1 MQVADKTVVI
11 AGLGVSGTS
20 LAEVLRER
28 GTHVIG
34 VDERKP
40 EADLH
45 SFDDVDW
52 DHVDYVMSS
61 PVFNPRTPFV
71 LEAQRRGIPVMSEV
85 EFAWQLR
92 VNNERTGTP
101 APWIGITGTNGKTS
115 TTEMTSEMLTA
126 CGLDA
131 PTAGNI
137 ASGDMSMSLSRCATN
152 PQHDVLC
159 VELSS
164 FQLHFTD
171 SLALDCAAITNIAD
185 DHLDWHGGRENYAA
199 DKSKVFHN
207 AKRAI
212 VYNAQ
217 DAKVSELA
225 AAAQTAEGCRKVG
238 FTLEAPQAGQI
249 GIEDGWIVDRSGVA
263 GGAVGES
270 VRLAAITDFTHLA
283 EPDGSLYPHLVA
295 DALTALALVLGLGA
309 DRDTALK
316 ALTSFKPGGHR
327 IETVAEAAVEGGS
340 VRFVDDSKA
349 TNGHAARA
357 SLSSFPAKSVIWIAG
372 GLAKG
377 SRFEDLVEGPGT
389 HHQSGRHHRQRP
401 AADDRSVCQPSSG
414 HPGDHHR
421 SRRQRYR
428 HGPCRRSLR
437 HVCRRRRHRA
447 YGSGLRLHGPV
458 QVLRGSRQ
466 SIRRRSQ
473 DVERGAWPP
482 LIPISVRHTEPLTSP
497 HSKSP
502 TTRVGEACSTRY
514 GATTASAWPWWG

>member
-225 AAAQTAEGCRKVG
+225 AEAQTAEGCRKVG

-295 DALTALALVLGLGA
+295 DALTALALVLGLGD
-309 DRDTALK
+309 DRATALK
-316 ALTSFKPGGHR
+316 ADDVWLKVMQVIGHVPVVAATANQ
-327 IETVAEAAVEGGS
+327 IIANIPLAEAQTRNRLAYVPDTQEE
-340 VRFVDDSKA
+340 A
-349 TNGHAARA
+349 LCHANTE
-357 SLSSFPAKSVIWIAG
+357 AG
-372 GLAKG
+372 GNDVILADTLAYPTVHNALKEA
-377 SRFEDLVEGPGT
+377 FPLLV
-389 HHQSGRHHRQRP
+389 R
-401 AADDRSVCQPSSG
+401 DDAL
-414 HPGDHHR
+414 DKF
-421 SRRQRYR
+421 
-428 HGPCRRSLR
+428 LR
-437 HVCRRRRHRA
+437 
-447 YGSGLRLHGPV
+447 
-458 QVLRGSRQ
+458 
-466 SIRRRSQ
+466 
-473 DVERGAWPP
+473 
-482 LIPISVRHTEPLTSP
+482 
-497 HSKSP
+497 
-502 TTRVGEACSTRY
+502 
-514 GATTASAWPWWG
+514 